1 MYFRIVVVLIALFG
15 FGFMTQ
21 ASDAHNLYHTDLK
34 KFYSLKKEAGS
45 SPKYFRYIR
54 DKMSDYYSNS
64 QPKCNAS
71 LFDRFKENSVAFENN
86 PTDFVIHA
94 LVVSNIALH
103 TNERMKIT
111 PLIHTMEQKI
121 KHIKDK
127 NLLVFA
133 EQVIGLYFIDVEKY
147 PEALQHTINALKY
160 AKILQD
166 TINYQVLYYT
176 ISSIYYADGNYKK
189 SEEYI
194 TKTIYYE
201 QFGFKDLH
209 YDCMMAYALLAE
221 HKKGKPKDALAIYLD
236 LMDEVAEEDKAVFY
250 NNLGRTYY
258 ELSDYSKAEKSL
270 LISKKHAKISRNDL
284 LESVYSNLSDC
295 YLKTENFER
304 SFHYLVL
311 KDSVVTA
318 QKKAESLAEL
328 EELKKQDLI
337 KIQTLQK
344 KNAQEKLL
352 HEQTKTVR
360 LVLSLIFLVV
370 LLASVILFALRLRL
384 KNRTLVRISFDKM
397 KQSHL
402 IEKDAV
408 LTESVR
414 KISPLLLDKFELIL
428 HEKEIFKDPD
438 LTIQKL
444 AKRLGTNVKDLSQ
457 TINGYYG
464 IPFRT
469 LINEKRIE
477 LAKHMLLEEKYLN
490 YSMAGIAKSVGYAS
504 KTSFYKHFKE
514 MTGVTPSNFQSY
526 ALKLIQDEIQLTAQD
541 RKLEAENET

>member
-45 SPKYFRYIR
+45 SPKYFKYIR

-71 LFDRFKENSVAFENN
+71 LFDRLKENSAAFENN
-86 PTDFVIHA
+86 PTDYVIHA
-94 LVVSNIALH
+94 LVVSDIAMH

-111 PLIHTMEQKI
+111 PLIHQMEQKI
-121 KHIKDK
+121 KRINDK

-133 EQVIGLYFIDVEKY
+133 EQVIGLYYLDAGKNEIAIY
-147 PEALQHTINALKY
+147 HTIKALNH
-160 AKILQD
+160 AKELKD
-166 TINYQVLYYT
+166 TVNYQVLYYT

-209 YDCMMAYALLAE
+209 YDSMMAYALLAE
-221 HKKGKPKDALAIYLD
+221 HKKGRPQDALAIYLD

-250 NNLGRTYY
+250 NNLGRLYY
-258 ELSDYSKAEKSL
+258 ELSDYSKSENTLLIAEKN
-270 LISKKHAKISRNDL
+270 AKPLRTDL
-284 LESVYSNLSDC
+284 LEGIYANLSDC
-295 YLKTENFER
+295 YSKTNNFER
-304 SFHYLVL
+304 SYHYLVL
-311 KDSVVTA
+311 KDSVVSA
-318 QKKAESLAEL
+318 QNKAESLAEL

-337 KIQTLQK
+337 KIETLQK

-397 KQSHL
+397 KQSPL
-402 IEKDAV
+402 IEKEVV
-408 LTESVR
+408 LSESFR

-438 LTIQKL
+438 LTVQKL

-457 TINGYYG
+457 TINGHYG
-464 IPFRT
+464 MPFRT

-477 LAKHMLLEEKYLN
+477 LAKHMLIEEKYVN
-490 YSMAGIAKSVGYAS
+490 YSMAGIAESVGYAS

-514 MTGVTPSNFQSY
+514 ITGVTPSNFQSY
-526 ALKLIQDEIQLTAQD
+526 ALKLVQDEMELNDQT
-541 RKLEAENET
+541 EN

>member
-15 FGFMTQ
+15 FGLKTQ
-21 ASDAHNLYHTDLK
+21 ASDPHNLYNADLK
-34 KFYSLKKEAGS
+34 KYYSLKKEAGS
-45 SPKYFRYIR
+45 SPKYFRNIR

-86 PTDFVIHA
+86 STDYVIHT
-94 LVVSNIALH
+94 LVVSDIAMH

-111 PLIHTMEQKI
+111 PLIHKLEQKI

-133 EQVIGLYFIDVEKY
+133 EQVIGLYYLDAGKNETAI
-147 PEALQHTINALKY
+147 HHIINALKY
-160 AKILQD
+160 VKILKD
-166 TINYQVLYYT
+166 TVNYQTLYYT
-176 ISSIYYADGNYKK
+176 ISSIYYQDGNYQK
-189 SEEYI
+189 SEEYL

-201 QFGFKDLH
+201 QFGFNHLH
-209 YDCMMAYALLAE
+209 YDSMMALALLAE
-221 HKKGKPKDALAIYLD
+221 HKRGKPRDAMAIYLD

-250 NNLGRTYY
+250 NNLGRLYY
-258 ELSDYSKAEKSL
+258 ELADYSKAEKSL
-270 LISKKHAKISRNDL
+270 LISEKYAKISRNDL
-284 LESVYSNLSDC
+284 VEGVYANLSDC
-295 YLKTENFER
+295 YSKTKNFEQ
-304 SFHYLVL
+304 SYHYLVL
-311 KDSVVTA
+311 KDSVVSA

-337 KIQTLQK
+337 KIQKLQK
-344 KNAQEKLL
+344 KNVQEKLL
-352 HEQTKTVR
+352 HEKTKTVR

-384 KNRTLVRISFDKM
+384 KNRALIRISFDKM
-397 KQSHL
+397 RQSHL
-402 IEKDAV
+402 IEKDV
-408 LTESVR
+408 VPELVR
-414 KISPLLLDKFELIL
+414 KVSPALLDKFELIL

-438 LTIQKL
+438 LTVQKL

-457 TINGYYG
+457 TINGHYG

-477 LAKHMLLEEKYLN
+477 LAKHMLIDEKYAN
-490 YSMAGIAKSVGYAS
+490 YSMAGIAESVGYAS

-514 MTGVTPSNFQSY
+514 ISGVTPSNFQSC
-526 ALKLIQDEIQLTAQD
+526 ALKLVQDEMELNDQT
-541 RKLEAENET
+541 ENLN